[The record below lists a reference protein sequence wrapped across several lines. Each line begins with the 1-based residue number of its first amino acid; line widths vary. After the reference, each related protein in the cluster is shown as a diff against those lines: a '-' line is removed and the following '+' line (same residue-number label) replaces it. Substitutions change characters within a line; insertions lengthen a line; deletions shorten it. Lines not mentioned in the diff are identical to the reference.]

1 MIHRIR
7 EIDPPSESKENMNT
21 TALWSTRIIDAGDG
35 SGDGIMEFPD
45 SLLTQLGWS
54 EGDKLNLTV
63 DDDGNIRL
71 TKILDDAV
79 S

>member
-1 MIHRIR
+1 M
-7 EIDPPSESKENMNT
+7 DN

-35 SGDGIMEFPD
+35 SGDGIVELPD
-45 SLLTQLGWS
+45 SLLTQLGWN
-54 EGDKLNLTV
+54 EGDRLNLTV

-71 TKILDDAV
+71 TKILDGHSGA